1 MSEFNPTPY
10 KPTVTG
16 IPTNPVTTTPSQP
29 WTPPGK
35 VNIRKDDKMRR
46 FVVGLKRGFL
56 ALAEACDA
64 YLAD

>member
-29 WTPPGK
+29 WTPPNK
-35 VNIRKDDKMRR
+35 AIVNKADKMRR
-46 FVVGLKRGFL
+46 FVAGLNRGFL
-56 ALAEACDA
+56 ALSAACVE